1 MIVNR
6 GVRARLR
13 YHPFAF
19 LAVACLTIAEPARAQ
34 RETLPERVPSAAA
47 DSART
52 PHPSLDDTVA
62 LGAFLDGAFQQ
73 FIDELHV
80 PGAVVAVIKNGR
92 VLYAHGYGYAD
103 VQKRTPVDP
112 ATSLFRI
119 GSTSKLFTWTA
130 VMQLVQQGKLD
141 LDADVN
147 TYLKDFKIPATF
159 SKPVTLRSLMT
170 HSPGFEDGALG
181 YLIAN
186 DSTQVKSID
195 ETLKEHIP
203 ARVRPPLVL
212 SSYSNYGAALAGLI
226 VQNVSGVPFNDYIQR
241 NILEPLDMHHTT
253 FQEPLPAN
261 LKPDGVT
268 AYVYDNGVYEP
279 KPFEYVGGFRPAG
292 SVSASALDMTHFM
305 IAHLQDGRYGDKRI
319 LDSATAER
327 MHTRN
332 FANDPRL
339 PAMALGFYEQRM
351 GGVRVIGHEG
361 DTQYFHTAM
370 FIVPTAQ
377 VGIFMSYVG
386 TGAEPL
392 REGILQSFF
401 DRYFPA
407 PDVAAYT
414 PPDSFATMAA
424 KYTGSYRF
432 ARHSTTKIDKA
443 LMVAGPSI
451 EVSVL
456 PKERRLMVTGLGE
469 HPAQFAPLGD
479 GLFGQVGG
487 GYTIGFTQDSS
498 GAVTRMSVDAL
509 PFMGTERVPFHDS
522 PSLWHFLLGISTLI
536 FLCALLT
543 LFYRRKQIKPM
554 TPEQKRVVRLSLATA
569 IWYFLT
575 LIVIG
580 AVVATSMSELGGA
593 IPTSLKLALVMPI
606 VFVLLTIALLAGA
619 VLAWTRSYWRFWQRI
634 RFTTFVLAA
643 VAISVFFANWNLL
656 GWRFG

>member
-1 MIVNR
+1 MPANR
-6 GVRARLR
+6 GVRARPL
-13 YHPFAF
+13 AL
-19 LAVACLTIAEPARAQ
+19 LAVACLTTAVPARAQ
-34 RETLPERVPSAAA
+34 RETLPERVPSSAA
-47 DSART
+47 DSVRA

-80 PGAVVAVIKNGR
+80 PSAVVTVIKNGR

-159 SKPVTLRSLMT
+159 KKPVTLRDLMT

-181 YLIAN
+181 YLISN
-186 DSTQVKSID
+186 DSASVKSID
-195 ETLKEHIP
+195 ETLKEHMP
-203 ARVRPPLVL
+203 ARVRPPGVL

-241 NILEPLDMHHTT
+241 NILDPLDMHHAT

-279 KPFEYVGGFRPAG
+279 KPFEFVGGFRPAG
-292 SVSASALDMTHFM
+292 SVSVSALDMTHFM
-305 IAHLQDGRYGDKRI
+305 IAHLQDGRYGNSRI

-327 MHTRN
+327 MHSRT

-386 TGAEPL
+386 TGAEPV
-392 REGILQSFF
+392 REGVLESFF
-401 DRYFPA
+401 NRYFPA
-407 PDVAAYT
+407 PEVAAYT
-414 PPDSFATMAA
+414 PPDSFASMAA
-424 KYTGSYRF
+424 KYTGTYRF
-432 ARHSTTKIDKA
+432 ARHSSTKIDKA
-443 LMVAGPSI
+443 LLAAGPSI

-456 PKERRLMVTGLGE
+456 PKDRRLIVTGLGE
-469 HPAQFAPLGD
+469 HPAQFAPIGD
-479 GLFGQVGG
+479 GLFGQIGG

-522 PSLWHFLLGISTLI
+522 PGLWHFLLGISTLI
-536 FLCALLT
+536 FLAALTT

-554 TPEQKRVVRLSLATA
+554 PPEEKRIIRLSLATA

-575 LIVIG
+575 LIAIG
-580 AVVATSMSELGGA
+580 AVVVVNMSELGGA

-606 VFVLLTIALLAGA
+606 VFVVLTIALVVAA
-619 VLAWTRSYWRFWQRI
+619 VPVWSRPHWRFWQRV

-643 VAISVFFANWNLL
+643 VDVSLFFENWNLL